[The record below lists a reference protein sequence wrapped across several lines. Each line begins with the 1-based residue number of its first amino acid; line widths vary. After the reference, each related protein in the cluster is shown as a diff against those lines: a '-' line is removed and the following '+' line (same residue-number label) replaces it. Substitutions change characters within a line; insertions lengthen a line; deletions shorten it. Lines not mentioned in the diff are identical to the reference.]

1 MEHPLISNLDQH
13 SVDEL
18 SVIIGD
24 LNRKLGIAM
33 RSGNAHLC
41 NQIRMAIESHNVKYQ
56 EKMQATYQK
65 IADDSALKNKINIQ

>member
-13 SVDEL
+13 STDEL
-18 SVIIGD
+18 GVIIGD

>member
-13 SVDEL
+13 STDEL

-33 RSGNAHLC
+33 RSGNARLC

>member
-18 SVIIGD
+18 SAIIGD

>member
-1 MEHPLISNLDQH
+1 
-13 SVDEL
+13 
-18 SVIIGD
+18 
-24 LNRKLGIAM
+24 M

-65 IADDSALKNKINIQ
+65 MADDSALKNKINIQ

>member
-13 SVDEL
+13 STDEL

-65 IADDSALKNKINIQ
+65 MADDSALKNKINIQ